1 MRSSHPSLFRVG
13 FIMTNQF
20 LQNTEMRIVKTKKIW
35 WTNCSPPP
43 LAKKGKKEH
52 QLYIITTIY
61 KFSILVNIMIKYLLN
76 VVQARV
82 QTGWTLCNMAATQWR
97 LVQETYFKRYFQL
110 QYRNICTIH
119 LYFDIVFS
127 VLSGFHFSLMLNTL
141 QMYFTIL
148 SPIWCH

>member
-1 MRSSHPSLFRVG
+1 MEIYLKWPKMYQMQYYSDFSKLWPKK
-13 FIMTNQF
+13 
-20 LQNTEMRIVKTKKIW
+20 VKKNI
-35 WTNCSPPP
+35 NYILS
-43 LAKKGKKEH
+43 
-52 QLYIITTIY
+52 QLYIN
-61 KFSILVNIMIKYLLN
+61 FSILVNIMIKYLLN

-127 VLSGFHFSLMLNTL
+127 VLSGFHSSLMLNTL